1 QKHIQCVYDSGKD
14 EVVHIDVDE
23 EMQLERCL
31 IDDEVQELVRIA
43 KIIEDHY
50 GSPQDIEWSIDKDIP
65 FPENLFIVQ
74 SRPETVWSQKKSM
87 PILGGKNSYQIL
99 MERGLKRIKME

>member
-1 QKHIQCVYDSGKD
+1 VYDSGKD

-50 GSPQDIEWSIDKDIP
+50 GNPQDIEWSIDKDNP

-87 PILGGKNSYQIL
+87 PILGGKSSYQI
-99 MERGLKRIKME
+99 MMDRGSKRIKI

>member
-1 QKHIQCVYDSGKD
+1 M
-14 EVVHIDVDE
+14 DVDE

-31 IDDEVQELVRIA
+31 MDDEIQELVRIA
-43 KIIEDHY
+43 RIIENHY

-74 SRPETVWSQKKSM
+74 SRSETVWSQEQQTPVM
-87 PILGGKNSYQIL
+87 GGKSGYEIML
-99 MERGLKRIKME
+99 ERGHKKVKLK